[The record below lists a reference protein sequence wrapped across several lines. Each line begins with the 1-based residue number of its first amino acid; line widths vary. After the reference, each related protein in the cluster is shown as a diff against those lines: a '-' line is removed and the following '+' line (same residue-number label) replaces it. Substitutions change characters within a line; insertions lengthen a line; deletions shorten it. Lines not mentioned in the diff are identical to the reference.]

1 MPFILYFLIFISF
14 IDLFAQFPITSTYAQ
29 SLGASTGLIGFI
41 VGAYSLSN
49 LFSNFFSGY
58 FVDHKGPKQVML
70 YGFLVNGVILLLY
83 AIATSPMQLLAI
95 RFMNGLSAGIITP
108 AAFTYLSLSNKNKK
122 SGKTMAFSGAAVGL
136 SAIGGPAFAG
146 IVSAKSGSETV
157 YFIIGCLM
165 IFACVLTALLNSI
178 EKQKDVVRGN
188 NKGKIQELFKN
199 KGLLFAFLG
208 ALSLSASQGILAYML
223 PLKVDGLEL
232 ANHIS
237 GMLMSIFG
245 IVAIL
250 FFMLPT
256 NRVFDRFHYEWLLPI
271 GLVIIAVAQAV
282 AGFAF
287 NFTFLLM
294 SMLIYGIGFA
304 LIFPSMSSL
313 VAKYSSQHI
322 RGKAYGIFYAFY
334 SLGSFLG
341 TSITG
346 AFSLTP
352 TGAFFSAAVF
362 LLVMSIGSFAILKR
376 NSHFLANKEVSG
388 Y

>member
-1 MPFILYFLIFISF
+1 
-14 IDLFAQFPITSTYAQ
+14 
-29 SLGASTGLIGFI
+29 
-41 VGAYSLSN
+41 
-49 LFSNFFSGY
+49 
-58 FVDHKGPKQVML
+58 
-70 YGFLVNGVILLLY
+70 
-83 AIATSPMQLLAI
+83 
-95 RFMNGLSAGIITP
+95 
-108 AAFTYLSLSNKNKK
+108 
-122 SGKTMAFSGAAVGL
+122 
-136 SAIGGPAFAG
+136 
-146 IVSAKSGSETV
+146 
-157 YFIIGCLM
+157 
-165 IFACVLTALLNSI
+165 
-178 EKQKDVVRGN
+178 
-188 NKGKIQELFKN
+188 
-199 KGLLFAFLG
+199 
-208 ALSLSASQGILAYML
+208 
-223 PLKVDGLEL
+223 
-232 ANHIS
+232 
-237 GMLMSIFG
+237 
-245 IVAIL
+245 
-250 FFMLPT
+250 MLPT
-256 NRVFDRFHYEWLLPI
+256 NRVFDRFHNEWLLPI

-362 LLVMSIGSFAILKR
+362 LLVMSIGSFTILKR